1 MGCFV
6 IEALIILF
14 NDCICFLSSPIFQ
27 LYRIIVSHLSHFV
40 VTSIYPSAREHTN
53 VLFTSTKYLIN
64 IARKLLGSRVIS
76 HKLLVFGP
84 LPIRILA
91 GTIFLA
97 HGLPKLENIAK
108 TQGFFGSIGLSPEL
122 APELA
127 LLIGL
132 LEVIGGIFL
141 VVGVVTR
148 ISAGLLI
155 IDIIGAINL
164 VKLPDGFVGGYEFE
178 LLLISI
184 AVSLLLTG
192 PGRISIE
199 WDVLKREIFPRGR
212 TLVQS
217 QKDAVKKCEVI
228 YQAF

>member
-1 MGCFV
+1 M
-6 IEALIILF
+6 I
-14 NDCICFLSSPIFQ
+14 S
-27 LYRIIVSHLSHFV
+27 
-40 VTSIYPSAREHTN
+40 
-53 VLFTSTKYLIN
+53 K
-64 IARKLLGSRVIS
+64 KLLM
-76 HKLLVFGP
+76 FGP

-91 GTIFLA
+91 GITFIA
-97 HGLPKLENIAK
+97 HGSSKFEDVAG
-108 TQGFFGSIGLSPEL
+108 TQGFFGSIGLP
-122 APELA
+122 PELA

-155 IDIIGAINL
+155 IDMIGAINL

-212 TLVQS
+212 TLVQN
-217 QKDAVKKCEVI
+217 QKDAVKKM
-228 YQAF
+228 